1 MYKKIIIGLTM
12 LSLVA
17 VAPLLSACHTTAG
30 AGQDISATGQ
40 AIDKAAKKA
49 TP

>member
-1 MYKKIIIGLTM
+1 MRKILSISLTLLCLIG
-12 LSLVA
+12 A
-17 VAPLLSACHTTAG
+17 APLLGACHTTAG

-40 AIDKAAKKA
+40 AMTHSANRN